1 MEIVVGKDL
10 FAEIIE
16 FLKVNNKR
24 NIYIITDENV
34 ANYHL
39 ENLLSFL
46 SSYNVRVYVL
56 EPGEKSKSLEVIS
69 GIYLE
74 LIENNYDR
82 STTIISLGGGVVGDI
97 SGFISSTYL
106 RGVDYIQVPTTLLAQ
121 VDSSIGGKVGVDF
134 GRYKNMIG
142 SFYFPIGNFI
152 DVKLL
157 NTLDKRELISGLGEV
172 IKYGI
177 IKDYD
182 FFKYT
187 RDNIEKIYEFD
198 DRVLLNIVRKSVSIK
213 SEIVGLDERD
223 RDLRRILNFGHTI
236 GHGIES
242 LFGFSNYNH
251 GEAVILGM
259 LYESYISKELGLID
273 EEYFN
278 EIFNTLRNLVPN
290 KPNIRTGDGSLSEI
304 IDIIS
309 HDKKNVGG
317 RIVFVLPTGRG
328 KVEIFDDV
336 NFELI
341 KKSLKG
347 DWL

>member
-1 MEIVVGKDL
+1 
-10 FAEIIE
+10 
-16 FLKVNNKR
+16 
-24 NIYIITDENV
+24 
-34 ANYHL
+34 
-39 ENLLSFL
+39 
-46 SSYNVRVYVL
+46 
-56 EPGEKSKSLEVIS
+56 
-69 GIYLE
+69 
-74 LIENNYDR
+74 
-82 STTIISLGGGVVGDI
+82 
-97 SGFISSTYL
+97 
-106 RGVDYIQVPTTLLAQ
+106 
-121 VDSSIGGKVGVDF
+121 
-134 GRYKNMIG
+134 MIG

>member
-1 MEIVVGKDL
+1 MKIVVGKDI
-10 FAEIIE
+10 FVEIIN
-16 FLKVNNKR
+16 FLRVKKKR

-34 ANYHL
+34 ANCHL
-39 ENLLSFL
+39 ENLLSYM

-56 EPGEKSKSLEVIS
+56 VPGEKSKSLEVVND
-69 GIYLE
+69 IYSD

-82 STTIISLGGGVVGDI
+82 FTTIISLGGGVVGDI
-97 SGFISSTYL
+97 SGFIASTYL

-134 GRYKNMIG
+134 GKYKNMIG
-142 SFYFPIGNFI
+142 SFYFPIGDFI
-152 DVKLL
+152 DVNLL
-157 NTLDKRELISGLGEV
+157 NTLDKRELTSGLGEV
-172 IKYGI
+172 LKYGI
-177 IKDYD
+177 IRDYD
-182 FFKYT
+182 FFNYT
-187 RDNIEKIYEFD
+187 IENMEEIYRLD
-198 DRVLLNIVRKSVSIK
+198 DRVLLNIVKKSVSIK
-213 SEIVGLDERD
+213 SKIVDLDEKD

-242 LFGFSNYNH
+242 LFGFSTYNH

-259 LYESYISKELGLID
+259 MYESYISKELDLID

-278 EIFNTLRNLVPN
+278 EIFNALRNLVPN
-290 KPNIRTGDGSLSEI
+290 KPNIGTGDGSLSQI

-317 RIVFVLPTGRG
+317 NIIFVLPVERG
-328 KVEIFDDV
+328 KVEIFDNV
-336 NFELI
+336 NIELI
-341 KKSLKG
+341 KKSLIG